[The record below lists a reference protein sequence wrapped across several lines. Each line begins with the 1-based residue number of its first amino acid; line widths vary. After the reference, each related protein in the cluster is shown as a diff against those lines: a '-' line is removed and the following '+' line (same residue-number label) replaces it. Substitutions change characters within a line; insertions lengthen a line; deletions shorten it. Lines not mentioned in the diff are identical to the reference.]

1 MNSLFMNQISEDTKA
16 NVEKNRFAEVFA
28 REEKRR
34 RQIREKDYLMQN
46 LVNRFYRSIISAI
59 WESANKGMYY
69 CVIEFDITC
78 FKYMPE
84 SYGGWGIS
92 LQERIEKNLISEH
105 GLGKPNTIV
114 HSLFS
119 YISDTKR
126 ELKVNGVV
134 VTNYL
139 DDSLKYSILD
149 SNICVTRFGK
159 MRPYY
164 EESNNKRENIL
175 VELRWDTLPQERK
188 KFFHVCG
195 DKALNV
201 DFSSDE
207 NVTDDES
214 NIYISKDPDW
224 SPPPAVRKQMAN
236 LKARK
241 VQDAEAAK
249 VDNDDELE
257 PNHVHNDMFSW
268 RARGVVFSPADEY
281 DGSRPGYVF
290 RKGYHGLGYYR
301 DTVQSATEEDRV
313 PGSVLEGCPER

>member
-16 NVEKNRFAEVFA
+16 NVEKNRFAEACA

-34 RQIREKDYLMQN
+34 SQIRERDHLMQN

-59 WESANKGMYY
+59 WESANKGRYY

-126 ELKVNGVV
+126 ELKVNGVA

-149 SNICVTRFGK
+149 SNICVNHFGK
-159 MRPYY
+159 IRPYF

-195 DKALNV
+195 DKASNV

-207 NVTDDES
+207 NVTDDELE
-214 NIYISKDPDW
+214 DPAW
-224 SPPPAVRKQMAN
+224 SPPPAVRQQMAN

-249 VDNDDELE
+249 ADNDHELE
-257 PNHVHNDMFSW
+257 QNHVHNDMFTW

-301 DTVQSATEEDRV
+301 DTVPSETEDLV
-313 PGSVLEGCPER
+313 PGSLLEGCPK

>member
-16 NVEKNRFAEVFA
+16 NAEKNRFAEVFA

-34 RQIREKDYLMQN
+34 RQIREKDHLMQN

-126 ELKVNGVV
+126 ELKVNGVA

-139 DDSLKYSILD
+139 DDSLKYSRRAYYFGRIAICLGLLVYIVLIAFIIFIILIIPIVYT
-149 SNICVTRFGK
+149 SNT
-159 MRPYY
+159 
-164 EESNNKRENIL
+164 N
-175 VELRWDTLPQERK
+175 
-188 KFFHVCG
+188 
-195 DKALNV
+195 
-201 DFSSDE
+201 
-207 NVTDDES
+207 
-214 NIYISKDPDW
+214 
-224 SPPPAVRKQMAN
+224 
-236 LKARK
+236 
-241 VQDAEAAK
+241 
-249 VDNDDELE
+249 
-257 PNHVHNDMFSW
+257 
-268 RARGVVFSPADEY
+268 
-281 DGSRPGYVF
+281 
-290 RKGYHGLGYYR
+290 
-301 DTVQSATEEDRV
+301 
-313 PGSVLEGCPER
+313 

>member
-1 MNSLFMNQISEDTKA
+1 MNSLFMNQISENTKA
-16 NVEKNRFAEVFA
+16 NVEKNRFAEACA
-28 REEKRR
+28 REEKRMN
-34 RQIREKDYLMQN
+34 QIREKDHLMQN

-59 WESANKGMYY
+59 WESANKGRYY

-92 LQERIEKNLISEH
+92 LQERIEKNLISER

-126 ELKVNGVV
+126 ELKVNGVM

-149 SNICVTRFGK
+149 SNICVTSFGK

-188 KFFHVCG
+188 KFFRVCG

-214 NIYISKDPDW
+214 EDPTW

-241 VQDAEAAK
+241 VQDAEAVKA
-249 VDNDDELE
+249 DNDDELE

-290 RKGYHGLGYYR
+290 RIGCHGLGYYR
-301 DTVQSATEEDRV
+301 DDGGDGSDEDEEK
-313 PGSVLEGCPER
+313 

>member
-16 NVEKNRFAEVFA
+16 NVVKNRFAEVFA

-34 RQIREKDYLMQN
+34 CQIREKDHLMQN
-46 LVNRFYRSIISAI
+46 LVNRFYRGIISAI
-59 WESANKGMYY
+59 WESADKGRYY

-78 FKYMPE
+78 FKYMPK

-92 LQERIEKNLISEH
+92 LQERIEKNLISER

-126 ELKVNGVV
+126 ELKVNGVM

-195 DKALNV
+195 DKASNV

-207 NVTDDES
+207 NVTDDELE
-214 NIYISKDPDW
+214 DPAW
-224 SPPPAVRKQMAN
+224 SPPPAVRQQMVN

-249 VDNDDELE
+249 ADNDDELE

-290 RKGYHGLGYYR
+290 RIGCHGLGYYR
-301 DTVQSATEEDRV
+301 DDGGDGSDEDEEK
-313 PGSVLEGCPER
+313 

>member
-1 MNSLFMNQISEDTKA
+1 MNQISEDTKA
-16 NVEKNRFAEVFA
+16 NVVKNRFAEVFA

-34 RQIREKDYLMQN
+34 CQIREKDHLMQN
-46 LVNRFYRSIISAI
+46 LVNRFYRGIISAI
-59 WESANKGMYY
+59 WESADKGRYY

-78 FKYMPE
+78 FKYMPK

-92 LQERIEKNLISEH
+92 LQERIEKNLISER

-126 ELKVNGVV
+126 ELKVNGVM

-195 DKALNV
+195 DKASNV

-207 NVTDDES
+207 NVTDDELE
-214 NIYISKDPDW
+214 DPAW
-224 SPPPAVRKQMAN
+224 SPPPAVRQQMVN

-249 VDNDDELE
+249 ADNDDELE

-290 RKGYHGLGYYR
+290 RIGCHGLGYYR
-301 DTVQSATEEDRV
+301 DDGGDGSDEDEEK
-313 PGSVLEGCPER
+313 

>member
-1 MNSLFMNQISEDTKA
+1 MNQISENTKA
-16 NVEKNRFAEVFA
+16 NVEKNRFAEACA
-28 REEKRR
+28 REEKRMN
-34 RQIREKDYLMQN
+34 QIREKDHLMQN

-59 WESANKGMYY
+59 WESANKGRYY

-92 LQERIEKNLISEH
+92 LQERIEKNLISER

-126 ELKVNGVV
+126 ELKVNGVM

-149 SNICVTRFGK
+149 SNICVTSFGK

-188 KFFHVCG
+188 KFFRVCG

-214 NIYISKDPDW
+214 EDPTW

-241 VQDAEAAK
+241 VQDAEAVKA
-249 VDNDDELE
+249 DNDDELE

-290 RKGYHGLGYYR
+290 RIGCHGLGYYR
-301 DTVQSATEEDRV
+301 DDGGDGSDEDEEK
-313 PGSVLEGCPER
+313 

>member
-16 NVEKNRFAEVFA
+16 NVEKNRFAEACA
-28 REEKRR
+28 REEKRMN
-34 RQIREKDYLMQN
+34 QIRDKDHLMQN

-59 WESANKGMYY
+59 WESANKGRYY

-84 SYGGWGIS
+84 SCGGWGIS
-92 LQERIEKNLISEH
+92 LQERIEKNLISER

-126 ELKVNGVV
+126 ELKVNGVA

-164 EESNNKRENIL
+164 EESKNKRENIL

-214 NIYISKDPDW
+214 EDPTW
-224 SPPPAVRKQMAN
+224 SPPQAVRKQMAN

-249 VDNDDELE
+249 ADNDDELE

-290 RKGYHGLGYYR
+290 RIGCHGLGYYR
-301 DTVQSATEEDRV
+301 DDGGDGSDEDEEK
-313 PGSVLEGCPER
+313 

>member
-1 MNSLFMNQISEDTKA
+1 MNSLFMNQISENTKA
-16 NVEKNRFAEVFA
+16 NVEKNRFAEACA
-28 REEKRR
+28 REEKRMN
-34 RQIREKDYLMQN
+34 QIRDKDYLMQN

-59 WESANKGMYY
+59 WESADKGRYY

-92 LQERIEKNLISEH
+92 LQERIEKNLISER

-126 ELKVNGVV
+126 ELKVNGVA

-149 SNICVTRFGK
+149 SNICVNHFGK
-159 MRPYY
+159 IRPYF

-195 DKALNV
+195 DKASNV

-207 NVTDDES
+207 NVTDDELE
-214 NIYISKDPDW
+214 DPAW
-224 SPPPAVRKQMAN
+224 SPPPAVRQQMAN

-249 VDNDDELE
+249 ADNDDELE

-301 DTVQSATEEDRV
+301 DTVPSETEDLV
-313 PGSVLEGCPER
+313 PGSLLEGCPKR

>member
-1 MNSLFMNQISEDTKA
+1 
-16 NVEKNRFAEVFA
+16 
-28 REEKRR
+28 
-34 RQIREKDYLMQN
+34 
-46 LVNRFYRSIISAI
+46 
-59 WESANKGMYY
+59 
-69 CVIEFDITC
+69 
-78 FKYMPE
+78 MPE

-126 ELKVNGVV
+126 ELKVNGVA

-207 NVTDDES
+207 NVTDDELE
-214 NIYISKDPDW
+214 DPTW
-224 SPPPAVRKQMAN
+224 SPPPAVRQQMAN

-249 VDNDDELE
+249 ADNDDELE

-290 RKGYHGLGYYR
+290 RIGCHGLGYYR
-301 DTVQSATEEDRV
+301 DGGGDGSDEDEEK
-313 PGSVLEGCPER
+313 

>member
-34 RQIREKDYLMQN
+34 RQIREKDHLMQN
-46 LVNRFYRSIISAI
+46 LVNRFYRGIISAI
-59 WESANKGMYY
+59 WESADKGRYY

-92 LQERIEKNLISEH
+92 LQERIEKNLISER
-105 GLGKPNTIV
+105 GLGPPNTIV

-126 ELKVNGVV
+126 ELKVNGVA

-149 SNICVTRFGK
+149 SNICVTSFGK

-188 KFFHVCG
+188 KFFHICG

-207 NVTDDES
+207 NVTDDELE
-214 NIYISKDPDW
+214 DPAW
-224 SPPPAVRKQMAN
+224 SPPPAVRRQMAN
-236 LKARK
+236 LKARN

-249 VDNDDELE
+249 ADNDHELE
-257 PNHVHNDMFSW
+257 QNHVHNDMFSW

-290 RKGYHGLGYYR
+290 RIGCHGLGYYR
-301 DTVQSATEEDRV
+301 DDGGDGSDEDEEK
-313 PGSVLEGCPER
+313 

>member
-34 RQIREKDYLMQN
+34 CQIREKDHLMQN

-59 WESANKGMYY
+59 WESANKGRYY
-69 CVIEFDITC
+69 CVIEFDMTC

-92 LQERIEKNLISEH
+92 LQERIKKNLISER

-126 ELKVNGVV
+126 ELKVNGVM

-159 MRPYY
+159 MGPYY

-207 NVTDDES
+207 NVTDDELE
-214 NIYISKDPDW
+214 DPVW
-224 SPPPAVRKQMAN
+224 SPPPAVRQQMAN

-241 VQDAEAAK
+241 VHDAEAAK
-249 VDNDDELE
+249 EDNDDEFE

-290 RKGYHGLGYYR
+290 RIGCHGLGYYR
-301 DTVQSATEEDRV
+301 DGGDGSDEDEEK
-313 PGSVLEGCPER
+313 

>member
-16 NVEKNRFAEVFA
+16 NVEKNRFAEACA

-34 RQIREKDYLMQN
+34 SQIRERDHLMQN

-59 WESANKGMYY
+59 WESANKGRYY

-126 ELKVNGVV
+126 ELKVNGVA

-149 SNICVTRFGK
+149 SNICVNHFGK
-159 MRPYY
+159 IRPYF

-195 DKALNV
+195 DKASNV

-207 NVTDDES
+207 NVTDDELE
-214 NIYISKDPDW
+214 DPAW
-224 SPPPAVRKQMAN
+224 SPPPAVRQQMAN

-249 VDNDDELE
+249 ADNDHELE
-257 PNHVHNDMFSW
+257 QNHVHNDMFTW

-301 DTVQSATEEDRV
+301 DTVPSETEDLV
-313 PGSVLEGCPER
+313 PGSLLEGCPKR

>member
-1 MNSLFMNQISEDTKA
+1 MNSLFMNQISENTKA
-16 NVEKNRFAEVFA
+16 NVEKNRFAEACA
-28 REEKRR
+28 REEKRMN
-34 RQIREKDYLMQN
+34 QIRDKDYLMQN

-59 WESANKGMYY
+59 WESADKGRYY

-92 LQERIEKNLISEH
+92 LQERIEKNLISER

-126 ELKVNGVV
+126 ELKVNGVA

-149 SNICVTRFGK
+149 SNICVNHFGK
-159 MRPYY
+159 IRPYF

-195 DKALNV
+195 DKASNV

-207 NVTDDES
+207 NVTDDELE
-214 NIYISKDPDW
+214 DPTW
-224 SPPPAVRKQMAN
+224 SPPPAVRQQMAN

-249 VDNDDELE
+249 PDNDHELE
-257 PNHVHNDMFSW
+257 QNHVHNDMFSW

-301 DTVQSATEEDRV
+301 DTVPSETEDLV
-313 PGSVLEGCPER
+313 PGSLLEGCPKR